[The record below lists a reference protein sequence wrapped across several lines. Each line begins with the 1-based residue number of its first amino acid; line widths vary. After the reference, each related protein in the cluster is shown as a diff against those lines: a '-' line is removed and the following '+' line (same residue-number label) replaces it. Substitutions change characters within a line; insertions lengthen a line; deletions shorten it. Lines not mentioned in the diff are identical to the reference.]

1 MRILVYLDG
10 KSDFQKV
17 LPFAA
22 ALKNRLG
29 AELAVVAIQPGTQA
43 IEEWPS
49 PGVPLPLKEKN
60 RLPAGLRPL
69 VEALETFMADGLL
82 IPQPSIM
89 IRDIP
94 LGHLFLGTT
103 PVGERLPFYACFG
116 PVVETLNHMVNEQS
130 FQLVIASPPW
140 RPGFSRFF
148 PGDITRKLILDLH
161 TSILFVRSGGPDDRY
176 LVCADGSPSSRRIF
190 PFLKHLLP
198 AVKDPL
204 EILWVKKPEIGED
217 AVQVAENC
225 LVHADE
231 WLRDCGKTSRI
242 RRLQGPRPADLIL
255 QTAGPRA
262 VIVLGASLRH
272 DVYRRLRGSGLPLAI
287 ITRTEASVLLVKLP
301 HEADLE
307 FFKAPFTC

>member
-10 KSDFQKV
+10 KSDSQKV
-17 LPFAA
+17 LSFAA

-29 AELAVVAIQPGTQA
+29 AELAVVSIQSGTQA

-60 RLPAGLRPL
+60 RLPAGLRLL
-69 VEALETFMADGLL
+69 VQALETFTADGLL
-82 IPQPSIM
+82 IPQPSIT

-116 PVVETLNHMVNEQS
+116 HVMETLNHMVNEQS

-140 RPGFSRFF
+140 RPGFSRLF

-176 LVCADGSPSSRRIF
+176 IVCADGSPSSRRVF

-204 EILWVKKPEIGED
+204 EILWVKKPEAAEE
-217 AVQVAENC
+217 AVQTAEEC

-231 WLRDCGKTSRI
+231 WLRNCGKTLVLHQ
-242 RRLQGPRPADLIL
+242 LQSARPADLIL
-255 QTAGPRA
+255 QTAGGQA

-272 DVYRRLRGSGLPLAI
+272 DLIRRLKGSLPLEI
-287 ITRTEASVLLVKLP
+287 IAKTEASVLLVKLP
-301 HEADLE
+301 HEADVE